1 MLERAIHIA
10 MNAHMGQTDRG
21 GEPYI
26 LHPMR
31 VMVEQKTLETKIC
44 AILHDVVEDTEITLE
59 DLRREGF
66 SEAVLKAVEDITK
79 IDGEDYEGYIERVA
93 RNPIA
98 RQVKLIDLLDN
109 MDLSRLSRTDESD
122 LRRLAKYEKAKAYI
136 LEALQSEVIDNEEG
150 RFDIE
155 ISGAVSVPEEMTI
168 EVFAHS
174 FLKFIEQ
181 NNWYFGGG
189 FKSI

>member
-1 MLERAIHIA
+1 MLERAIQIA
-10 MNAHMGQTDRG
+10 VNAHLGQTDRG

-66 SEAVLKAVEDITK
+66 SEPVLEAIRVITK
-79 IDGEDYEGYIERVA
+79 IDGEDYHGYIERVA

-98 RQVKLIDLLDN
+98 RRVKLIDLSDN
-109 MDLSRLSRTDESD
+109 MDLSRLSRTDLSD
-122 LRRLAKYEKAKAYI
+122 IKRLEKYEKAKAYI
-136 LEALQSEVIDNEEG
+136 LEVMQEEVIDNDEG
-150 RFDIE
+150 RYDIE
-155 ISGAVSVPEEMTI
+155 INGAVSVPEEMTI
-168 EVFAHS
+168 ETFAS
-174 FLKFIEQ
+174 AFLKFIEE
-181 NNWYFGGG
+181 NSWYFGGG
-189 FKSI
+189 FKGI